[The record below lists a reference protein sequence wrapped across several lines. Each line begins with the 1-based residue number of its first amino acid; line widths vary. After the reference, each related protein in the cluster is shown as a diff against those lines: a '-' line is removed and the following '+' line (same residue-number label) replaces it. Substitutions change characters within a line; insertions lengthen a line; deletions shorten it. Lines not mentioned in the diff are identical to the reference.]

1 MFNRASAFNQDISWK
16 GGKIWQVGKK
26 EADEGQ
32 VTNFDYMLTN
42 NAMSAANYSA
52 FLVGLKAQHDD
63 GYLLAT
69 GMTLRASAKYTGAE
83 AIAARAWLTTPT
95 GEGGMGWTIYDGG
108 EEPFEIVGFTVEPS
122 EEAV

>member
-1 MFNRASAFNQDISWK
+1 
-16 GGKIWQVGKK
+16 
-26 EADEGQ
+26 
-32 VTNFDYMLTN
+32 MLTN
-42 NAMSAANYSA
+42 TAMSAANYSA
-52 FLVGLKAQHDD
+52 FLAGLKAQHDD
-63 GYLLAT
+63 GYLLAS